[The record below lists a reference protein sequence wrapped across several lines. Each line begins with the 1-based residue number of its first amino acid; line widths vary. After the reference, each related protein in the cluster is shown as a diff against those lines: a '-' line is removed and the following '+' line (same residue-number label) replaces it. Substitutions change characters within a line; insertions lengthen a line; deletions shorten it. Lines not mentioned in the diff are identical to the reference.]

1 MSYDTIDVT
10 FEDAICRV
18 RINRPD
24 AGNTINARLV
34 EELHA
39 VVSICEQ
46 ADVARPVTIFILE
59 GLPEVFCAGGD
70 FAATNAGSGAADPE
84 PLYDLW
90 VRLSRGPFVAISVV
104 RGRANAGG
112 VGMASACDIVLADRT
127 ASFGLSELLFG
138 LYPACVLPFLVRRI
152 GLQKAHYLAL
162 MTRPIGAEDALR
174 WGLVDAVDDD
184 ADKLLRQH
192 VARLQRLS
200 RPAIGR
206 YKRYIGAFADH
217 VESCKPLALEANR
230 EMFAD
235 PEIRRNILRYMT
247 ELKFPWDT

>member
-10 FEDAICRV
+10 FHDTTCQV
-18 RINRPD
+18 RINRPE
-24 AGNTINARLV
+24 AGNTINSRLV

-39 VVSICEQ
+39 VISVCER
-46 ADVARPVTIFILE
+46 ADTVRPVTIFILE
-59 GLPEVFCAGGD
+59 GLPDVFCAGGD
-70 FAATNAGSGAADPE
+70 FEASADDADPE

-90 VRLSRGPFVAISVV
+90 TRLSHGSFVAIGVV
-104 RGRANAGG
+104 RGRTNAGG

-138 LYPACVLPFLVRRI
+138 LYPACVLPFLIRRI

-162 MTRPIGAEDALR
+162 MTRPISADDALR

-184 ADKLLRQH
+184 LDKLLRQH
-192 VARLQRLS
+192 VTRLQRLS
-200 RPAIGR
+200 KPAIGR
-206 YKRYIGAFADH
+206 YKRYIGALANP
-217 VESCKPLALEANR
+217 VESCKSLALAANR
-230 EMFAD
+230 EMFSD